1 MWSPTHIQVTV
12 QRARG
17 LLIKGKQG
25 TNNCFV
31 IIALGKEKFQTSVQ
45 EKAPESVTW
54 NEECELQ
61 IPSQG
66 NQAQLVLTALHHNS
80 VGMDEFLGR
89 VVLPLNEMEIY
100 ERPRSRW
107 YKLESKDKD
116 RERKKEKER
125 GELEVRI
132 SFTVKAG
139 SLTDLSKTKTSS
151 KSSISNLASSV
162 GGSLL
167 SIGAIEKRK
176 GLRKLAKSLGSKM
189 HISGLGRKGGHKDRD
204 EPLDEE
210 VGGGAGVG
218 GGGGA
223 ARTGANASLHDR
235 GTKQT
240 FGDADPGVISED
252 EDEFV
257 LDNLSHKSSTG
268 SVSHWPG
275 APTAGSGSGTGAGYR
290 RHPEQ
295 ELIFTSTPVSEG
307 VTGGSVAGISKAS
320 SSVSLASDG
329 THAGEGIGEPQQK
342 QQRQQQQSRHG
353 GAAPLPGE
361 SPAGGKEKMDEWEQK
376 LYGKHLEIGSTDSL
390 KRRSWESSRVMLS
403 AARQE
408 ELQQQQ
414 QQQQQQEAAAVEPAA
429 TLAVPEPQARS
440 VPTSPEIDARASAPK
455 PVPRASSRQD
465 VSRSQGADSVPTGEP
480 VAKPEKESF
489 TKKIKH
495 LIKDH
500 GHHHH
505 PRADSLENLTAVVV
519 PQRKLNGS
527 KQQTSSPRFGHE
539 QRIIIGGETV
549 GTELGQ
555 RAAAKAAASM
565 PLSPQTLAKYEGKT
579 HEEMVR
585 VAQGL
590 ENEVLLQKQKVK
602 ELEDYLDS
610 LLLKVMECHPKIL
623 QNPYQRANPSKSG

>member
-139 SLTDLSKTKTSS
+139 SLTDLSKKTPS

-189 HISGLGRKGGHKDRD
+189 HISGLGRKGHKDRD
-204 EPLDEE
+204 EGPLDEE
-210 VGGGAGVG
+210 VTGGGGGG

-223 ARTGANASLHDR
+223 RTGTTSLHDR
-235 GTKQT
+235 STKQT
-240 FGDADPGVISED
+240 IGDADPGVISED

-268 SVSHWPG
+268 SVSHWPNTQ
-275 APTAGSGSGTGAGYR
+275 PVSTGSATGFR
-290 RHPEQ
+290 RHPE
-295 ELIFTSTPVSEG
+295 EVVAFHAATPVADG
-307 VTGGSVAGISKAS
+307 TAAFHISKAS
-320 SSVSLASDG
+320 SSSSLVGA
-329 THAGEGIGEPQQK
+329 AGEIGEPGGSK
-342 QQRQQQQSRHG
+342 QQRHH
-353 GAAPLPGE
+353 AD
-361 SPAGGKEKMDEWEQK
+361 SPAGKEKMDEWEQK

-403 AARQE
+403 AGRQE
-408 ELQQQQ
+408 E
-414 QQQQQQEAAAVEPAA
+414 QQQQEAVAEQV
-429 TLAVPEPQARS
+429 TLAAPEPQARS
-440 VPTSPEIDARASAPK
+440 VPTSPELDGMAGRGAPK
-455 PVPRASSRQD
+455 PVPRAGSRQD
-465 VSRSQGADSVPTGEP
+465 VSRPGAGTGEP
-480 VAKPEKESF
+480 VPEVHTVHSKPEKESF

-500 GHHHH
+500 GHHQ
-505 PRADSLENLTAVVV
+505 RADSLENLTAVVV
-519 PQRKLNGS
+519 VPQRKLNGS
-527 KQQTSSPRFGHE
+527 KQASPFGHE

-555 RAAAKAAASM
+555 RAAVAKAAAAAAAASM
-565 PLSPQTLAKYEGKT
+565 PLTPQTLAKYEGKS

-590 ENEVLLQKQKVK
+590 ENEVLFQKQKVK

-623 QNPYQRANPSKSG
+623 QNPYTKANPSKR

>member
-31 IIALGKEKFQTSVQ
+31 IIALGKEKYQTSVQ
-45 EKAPESVTW
+45 EKAPESVSW

-139 SLTDLSKTKTSS
+139 SLTDLSKKTAS

-189 HISGLGRKGGHKDRD
+189 HISGLARKGGAQKDRD

-210 VGGGAGVG
+210 VAGGGVAGGGGG

-223 ARTGANASLHDR
+223 RTAGGHASLHDR
-235 GTKQT
+235 STKQT

-268 SVSHWPG
+268 SVSHQWPN
-275 APTAGSGSGTGAGYR
+275 PKTGSTGAGSQRFAADISY
-290 RHPEQ
+290 
-295 ELIFTSTPVSEG
+295 TSTPLADGRSFG
-307 VTGGSVAGISKAS
+307 FSKS
-320 SSVSLASDG
+320 SSSNSLAG
-329 THAGEGIGEPQQK
+329 ATGAATATAVATPGETESGGK

-353 GAAPLPGE
+353 E
-361 SPAGGKEKMDEWEQK
+361 SPAKEKMDEWEQK

-390 KRRSWESSRVMLS
+390 KRRSWESSRVMTALG
-403 AARQE
+403 RQE

-414 QQQQQQEAAAVEPAA
+414 QQQQQEAAGEPV

-440 VPTSPEIDARASAPK
+440 VPTSPELDGMSSRAAPK
-455 PVPRASSRQD
+455 PVPRAGSRQD
-465 VSRSQGADSVPTGEP
+465 VSRESVQETI
-480 VAKPEKESF
+480 KPEKESF

-500 GHHHH
+500 GHHHS
-505 PRADSLENLTAVVV
+505 RADSLENLTAVVV

-527 KQQTSSPRFGHE
+527 KQGSPFGHE

-555 RAAAKAAASM
+555 RAAAKAAAAAAAASM
-565 PLSPQTLAKYEGKT
+565 PLAPQTLAKYEGKS
-579 HEEMVR
+579 HEDMVR

-623 QNPYQRANPSKSG
+623 QNPYQKANPTKSG

>member
-31 IIALGKEKFQTSVQ
+31 IIALGKEKFQTSVY

-132 SFTVKAG
+132 SFIVKAG
-139 SLTDLSKTKTSS
+139 SLTDLSKKTAS

-189 HISGLGRKGGHKDRD
+189 HISGLGRGKGGPAKDRD
-204 EPLDEE
+204 ETLDEE
-210 VGGGAGVG
+210 VGPGAGG

-223 ARTGANASLHDR
+223 RHERSLHDR
-235 GTKQT
+235 STKQT

-268 SVSHWPG
+268 SVSHWPNP
-275 APTAGSGSGTGAGYR
+275 ATAGFR
-290 RHPEQ
+290 RQPDEPVA
-295 ELIFTSTPVSEG
+295 FSSTPLTHDGPAPSF
-307 VTGGSVAGISKAS
+307 GISKAS
-320 SSVSLASDG
+320 SSNSLAGGAG
-329 THAGEGIGEPQQK
+329 TESGDSEGQK
-342 QQRQQQQSRHG
+342 VQQSRQPG
-353 GAAPLPGE
+353 GE
-361 SPAGGKEKMDEWEQK
+361 SPAGKEKMDEWEQK

-408 ELQQQQ
+408 E
-414 QQQQQQEAAAVEPAA
+414 QQQQQQEAAVEPAA
-429 TLAVPEPQARS
+429 PEPQARS
-440 VPTSPEIDARASAPK
+440 VPTSPELDGMAGRSVPK
-455 PVPRASSRQD
+455 PVPRAGSRQD
-465 VSRSQGADSVPTGEP
+465 VSRPGEP
-480 VAKPEKESF
+480 APETIKPEKESF

-505 PRADSLENLTAVVV
+505 HHHQRADSLENLTAVVV

-527 KQQTSSPRFGHE
+527 KQTGSPFGHE

-555 RAAAKAAASM
+555 RAAAKAAAAAAAASM
-565 PLSPQTLAKYEGKT
+565 PLAPQTLAKYEGKS
-579 HEEMVR
+579 HEDMVR

-590 ENEVLLQKQKVK
+590 ENEVILQKQKVK

-623 QNPYQRANPSKSG
+623 QNPYQKANPSKSG

>member
-25 TNNCFV
+25 SNNCFV
-31 IIALGKEKFQTSVQ
+31 IIALGKEKYQTSVQ
-45 EKAPESVTW
+45 EKAPAEAVSW

-116 RERKKEKER
+116 RERKKEKDR

-139 SLTDLSKTKTSS
+139 SLTDLSKKTAS

-204 EPLDEE
+204 ETLDEE
-210 VGGGAGVG
+210 VGGAVGTGGGEGGSRG

-223 ARTGANASLHDR
+223 RTGTSSS
-235 GTKQT
+235 TKQT

-268 SVSHWPG
+268 SVSQWSPSVASSAHG
-275 APTAGSGSGTGAGYR
+275 FQ
-290 RHPEQ
+290 RHPAT
-295 ELIFTSTPVSEG
+295 ELAYTSTPAGAPS
-307 VTGGSVAGISKAS
+307 APFGISKAS
-320 SSVSLASDG
+320 SSNSLAG
-329 THAGEGIGEPQQK
+329 ATTGEIIEPEVGK
-342 QQRQQQQSRHG
+342 QRQQ
-353 GAAPLPGE
+353 A
-361 SPAGGKEKMDEWEQK
+361 KEKMDEWEQK

-390 KRRSWESSRVMLS
+390 KRRSWESSRVMQS

-414 QQQQQQEAAAVEPAA
+414 QQQQQEAVGEPA
-429 TLAVPEPQARS
+429 TLAAPEPQARS
-440 VPTSPEIDARASAPK
+440 VPTSPELDGMASRAAPK
-455 PVPRASSRQD
+455 PVPRAGSRQD
-465 VSRSQGADSVPTGEP
+465 VSRHGGMGAGELVPETI
-480 VAKPEKESF
+480 KPEKESF

-500 GHHHH
+500 GHHHQ
-505 PRADSLENLTAVVV
+505 RADSLENLTAVVI

-527 KQQTSSPRFGHE
+527 KQGSPFGHE

-555 RAAAKAAASM
+555 RAAAKAAAAAAAASM
-565 PLSPQTLAKYEGKT
+565 PLAPQTLAKYEGKS
-579 HEEMVR
+579 HEDMVR
-585 VAQGL
+585 VVQGL
-590 ENEVLLQKQKVK
+590 ENEVYSQKQKVK

-623 QNPYQRANPSKSG
+623 QNPYQKANPTKSG

>member
-116 RERKKEKER
+116 RERKKEKDR

-139 SLTDLSKTKTSS
+139 SLTDLSKKTSSS

-189 HISGLGRKGGHKDRD
+189 HISGLGRKTPKDRD

-210 VGGGAGVG
+210 TAGGGAVGGGA
-218 GGGGA
+218 
-223 ARTGANASLHDR
+223 RTGSAPFGNGNSDR
-235 GTKQT
+235 STKQT

-268 SVSHWPG
+268 SVSHWPNHALAG
-275 APTAGSGSGTGAGYR
+275 SNTDRTTTAGQR
-290 RHPEQ
+290 QPEG
-295 ELIFTSTPVSEG
+295 LVFSSTPVTEAPVSF
-307 VTGGSVAGISKAS
+307 GISKAS
-320 SSVSLASDG
+320 SSNSLVG
-329 THAGEGIGEPQQK
+329 TTGQQ
-342 QQRQQQQSRHG
+342 G
-353 GAAPLPGE
+353 D
-361 SPAGGKEKMDEWEQK
+361 SPAAKEKLDEWEQK

-414 QQQQQQEAAAVEPAA
+414 QQQQEAAVEPLATVAA
-429 TLAVPEPQARS
+429 PEPQARS
-440 VPTSPEIDARASAPK
+440 VPTSPELDSMAGRGVAPK
-455 PVPRASSRQD
+455 PVPRTTESIPE
-465 VSRSQGADSVPTGEP
+465 PT
-480 VAKPEKESF
+480 VTKPEKESF

-500 GHHHH
+500 GHGHHH
-505 PRADSLENLTAVVV
+505 QRADSLENLTATAVV
-519 PQRKLNGS
+519 PQRKQNGQS
-527 KQQTSSPRFGHE
+527 RQTGQSFD
-539 QRIIIGGETV
+539 QRIIIGGETGV
-549 GTELGQ
+549 GSELGQ
-555 RAAAKAAASM
+555 RAKAAAAAASM
-565 PLSPQTLAKYEGKT
+565 PLAPQTLAKYEGKS
-579 HEEMVR
+579 HEDMVR

-623 QNPYQRANPSKSG
+623 QNPYQKANPSKSG